1 MSFSAS
7 SAASV
12 HEENTSLLSGTSFP
26 KWSLGNE
33 SQNAAVQDATCSDSA
48 ITLIQGPPGSGKTIT
63 CAEIVRRW
71 LLSSGD
77 PVILVAET
85 NEGVDNLLKKLLEH
99 GVPQEKIVRFGSSG
113 WKVAKDLEHLTFE
126 SKYRQ
131 RVSDKRDRNRIDKK
145 MAKRILESCK
155 ILCTTC
161 ISAGSALLEG
171 FVFKRVL
178 IDEASQATEPAILVS
193 LSHGCQKLVLVG
205 KLSKHSTN
213 LTVPESDAIKPAVYL
228 YINMTVPRTHDN
240 FRSARFYSSAS
251 GI

>member
-99 GVPQEKIVRFGSSG
+99 GIPQEKIVRFGSSG

-178 IDEASQATEPAILVS
+178 IDEASQATEPAILVA

-213 LTVPESDAIKPAVYL
+213 LTVPEIDAIKPAVYL

-240 FRSARFYSSAS
+240 FLSTRYC
-251 GI
+251 

>member
-1 MSFSAS
+1 MCGLVTIVFDFSFSDS
-7 SAASV
+7 SAASQS
-12 HEENTSLLSGTSFP
+12 EENTPLSSGASFP
-26 KWSLGNE
+26 RWSSGNE
-33 SQNAAVQDATCSDSA
+33 SQNAAVQDATCRHSV

-71 LLSSGD
+71 LLTSED
-77 PVILVAET
+77 PVLLVAET

-99 GVPQEKIVRFGSSG
+99 GLQEEKIVRFGSSG

-131 RVSDKRDRNRIDKK
+131 RVSDKKDRNRIDKK

-161 ISAGSALLEG
+161 ISAGSSLLEG
-171 FVFKRVL
+171 LVFKRVL

-193 LSHGCQKLVLVG
+193 LSHGCEKLVLVG
-205 KLSKHSTN
+205 KLCKTLKSQ
-213 LTVPESDAIKPAVYL
+213 
-228 YINMTVPRTHDN
+228 
-240 FRSARFYSSAS
+240 
-251 GI
+251 